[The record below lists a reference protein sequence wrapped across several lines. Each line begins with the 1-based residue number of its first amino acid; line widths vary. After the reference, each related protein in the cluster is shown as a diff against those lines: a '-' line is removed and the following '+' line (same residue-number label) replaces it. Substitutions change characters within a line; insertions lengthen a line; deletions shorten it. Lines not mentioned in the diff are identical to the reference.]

1 MKVLN
6 LKQVKMTK
14 KRGLLNKEGIGIM
27 ENSKNMKKGLLLG
40 ITVGLAWGLDSV
52 LMGKVGGSR
61 IFSTFELSPLVAA
74 FFHDSFCFIWIALVL
89 LFGKQL
95 RPVFGLLKT
104 KKGRATALAAIVGA
118 PIGMSAYL
126 LGIKYAT
133 APYAS
138 SISVIYPG
146 IGAILSYFILKEKLS
161 LRAIIGIGVSLL
173 GSFMLGFKP
182 LGNTSDTF
190 FIGIGFAL
198 IAVLGWALEGVIIG
212 FAMKHIKGEED
223 VKPTPQQFLC
233 LRYLISMITYGIVVL
248 PLIGGYS
255 AAGDV
260 VSTGTIFA
268 YAGIA
273 TLGATTYLC
282 WYKAVD
288 LIGAAMGTALNST
301 AALWSIV
308 FSAILFGDKIT
319 PNLAFWGFV
328 IVSGVFIF
336 AIDPKSMKKK
346 KRA

>member
-1 MKVLN
+1 
-6 LKQVKMTK
+6 
-14 KRGLLNKEGIGIM
+14 M
-27 ENSKNMKKGLLLG
+27 ENNKNMKKGLLLG

-52 LMGKVGGSR
+52 LMGKVGGSS
-61 IFSTFELSPLVAA
+61 IFSTFELSPLVSA
-74 FFHDSFCFIWIALVL
+74 FFHDGFCFMWIALVL

-95 RPVFGLLKT
+95 KPVFGLLKT
-104 KKGRATALAAIVGA
+104 KKGKATALAALVGA

-173 GSFMLGFKP
+173 GSFMLGFNP
-182 LGNTSDTF
+182 SGNVPDTF
-190 FIGIGFAL
+190 FMGVAFAG

-212 FAMKHIKGEED
+212 FAMKHIKGEDD
-223 VKPTPQQFLC
+223 VQPTPQQFLC
-233 LRYLISMITYGIVVL
+233 LRYLISMLSYGVVVL
-248 PLIGGYS
+248 PLIGGYGV
-255 AAGDV
+255 AADV
-260 VSTGTIFA
+260 VTSGTVLA

-273 TLGATTYLC
+273 ILGATTYLC

-319 PNLAFWGFV
+319 PSLGFWGFV

-346 KRA
+346 AK

>member
-1 MKVLN
+1 
-6 LKQVKMTK
+6 
-14 KRGLLNKEGIGIM
+14 M
-27 ENSKNMKKGLLLG
+27 ENNKNMKKGLLLG

-52 LMGKVGGSR
+52 LMGKVGGSS
-61 IFSTFELSPLVAA
+61 IFSSFELSPLVSA
-74 FFHDSFCFIWIALVL
+74 FFHDGFCFMWIALVL

-95 RPVFGLLKT
+95 KPVFGLLKT
-104 KKGRATALAAIVGA
+104 KKGKATALAALVGA

-161 LRAIIGIGVSLL
+161 LRAIIGIAVSLL
-173 GSFMLGFKP
+173 GSFMLGFNP
-182 LGNTSDTF
+182 SGNVPDTF
-190 FIGIGFAL
+190 FMGIAFASV
-198 IAVLGWALEGVIIG
+198 AVLGWALEGVIIG
-212 FAMKHIKGEED
+212 FAMKHIKGEDD
-223 VKPTPQQFLC
+223 VQPTPQQFLC
-233 LRYLISMITYGIVVL
+233 LRYLISMISYGLVVL
-248 PLIGGYS
+248 PLIGGYGV
-255 AAGDV
+255 AAEV
-260 VSTGTIFA
+260 VTSGTALA

-273 TLGATTYLC
+273 ILGATTYLC

-319 PNLAFWGFV
+319 PSLGFWGFV

-346 KRA
+346 AK

>member
-1 MKVLN
+1 
-6 LKQVKMTK
+6 
-14 KRGLLNKEGIGIM
+14 M
-27 ENSKNMKKGLLLG
+27 ENNKNMKKGLLLG

-52 LMGKVGGSR
+52 LMGKVGGSS
-61 IFSTFELSPLVAA
+61 IFTTFELSPLVSA
-74 FFHDSFCFIWIALVL
+74 FFHDSFCFMWIALVL
-89 LFGKQL
+89 LFSKQL
-95 RPVFGLLKT
+95 IPVFGLLKT
-104 KKGRATALAAIVGA
+104 KKGKATALAAIVGA

-182 LGNTSDTF
+182 SGNAPDTF
-190 FIGIGFAL
+190 FMGIGFAG

-212 FAMKHIKGEED
+212 FAMKHIKGEDD
-223 VKPTPQQFLC
+223 VQPTPQQFLC
-233 LRYLISMITYGIVVL
+233 LRYLISMFSYGIVVL

-255 AAGDV
+255 VVTDV
-260 VSTGTIFA
+260 ITSGTVVA

-273 TLGATTYLC
+273 ILGATTYLC

-301 AALWSIV
+301 AALWSII

-319 PNLAFWGFV
+319 PSLGFWGFI

-336 AIDPKSMKKK
+336 AIDPKSLKKK
-346 KRA
+346 KHV

>member
-1 MKVLN
+1 
-6 LKQVKMTK
+6 
-14 KRGLLNKEGIGIM
+14 M
-27 ENSKNMKKGLLLG
+27 ENNKNMKKGLLLG

-52 LMGKVGGSR
+52 LMGKVGGSS
-61 IFSTFELSPLVAA
+61 IFSSFELSPLVSA
-74 FFHDSFCFIWIALVL
+74 FFHDGFCFMWIALVL
-89 LFGKQL
+89 LFSKQL
-95 RPVFGLLKT
+95 KPVFGLLKT
-104 KKGRATALAAIVGA
+104 KKGRAAGLAALVGA

-173 GSFMLGFKP
+173 GSFMLGFNP
-182 LGNTSDTF
+182 SGNVPDTF
-190 FIGIGFAL
+190 FMGIGFAS

-212 FAMKHIKGEED
+212 FAMKHIKGEDD
-223 VKPTPQQFLC
+223 VQPTPQQFLC
-233 LRYLISMITYGIVVL
+233 LRYLVSMLSYGLVVL
-248 PLIGGYS
+248 PIIGGYGV
-255 AAGDV
+255 AADV
-260 VSTGTIFA
+260 VTSGTVVA

-273 TLGATTYLC
+273 ILGATTYLC

-319 PNLAFWGFV
+319 PSLGFWGFI

-346 KRA
+346 KK